1 MEIEQDHTQGE
12 GIDAA
17 DLVVIEEGENYFVL
31 LQFGPIMLNANVLL
45 INGFDVES
53 LDEVF
58 DLESM
63 VMVVFPHYVL
73 YLKYL

>member
-1 MEIEQDHTQGE
+1 M
-12 GIDAA
+12 
-17 DLVVIEEGENYFVL
+17 IEEGENYFVL